1 MAKIEDV
8 MGLFRNVEFSNDNS
22 KLLHKNPTETGLTF
36 YGIYETAHPKWEGW
50 NIIKRY
56 LKIEP
61 DLKKCSVVL
70 SNNIELDLM
79 VQNFYKKEFW
89 DKSKL
94 DLVNSQKVAN
104 QIFIFSTNIGVN
116 KANKEVQKLLNVTVD
131 GIIGSQTIQA
141 INEKIEDDFIKS
153 FKSVQKAYYKRLVD
167 NNPNLE
173 ICYKGWINRV
183 DKVA

>member
-1 MAKIEDV
+1 
-8 MGLFRNVEFSNDNS
+8 
-22 KLLHKNPTETGLTF
+22 
-36 YGIYETAHPKWEGW
+36 
-50 NIIKRY
+50 
-56 LKIEP
+56 
-61 DLKKCSVVL
+61 
-70 SNNIELDLM
+70 M

-173 ICYKGWINRV
+173 IYYKGWINRV

>member
-8 MGLFRNVEFSNDNS
+8 MRLFRNVEFSNDNS

-89 DKSKL
+89 NKARL
-94 DLVNSQKVAN
+94 DEVTSQKIADE
-104 QIFIFSTNIGVN
+104 IFIFGVN
-116 KANKEVQKLLNVTVD
+116 AGMKVAITKAQLLVGASQDGILGSKTIALLNKYDEAKFDVLFD
-131 GIIGSQTIQA
+131 EEEIKHYDKLIKLHSKFE
-141 INEKIEDDFIKS
+141 INK
-153 FKSVQKAYYKRLVD
+153 
-167 NNPNLE
+167 
-173 ICYKGWINRV
+173 KGWHNRAKAV
-183 DKVA
+183 